1 MPALVSLRRGGWTYR
16 EIADTLV
23 DRYGLTVTEQTVRA
37 RVAPN
42 LTEASEG
49 EARQARESEREALDV
64 ADATRIAIWLQ
75 DNPAST
81 KREVA
86 SGLDLPLYR
95 VEDLSPLAYGL
106 FNGYVIPPAKP
117 GREQISDKAMMT
129 ALKQCARD
137 LSIRKGEPLSQSRY
151 EEWRRQQSEERRKD
165 LPSPI
170 AYRRRFETW
179 TRACDMAGLMAN
191 KLPRAYEGLSV
202 QDIILHV
209 AVWLRA
215 LSEREAG
222 LIDAS
227 QGEYRQWL
235 RIHPEAPSEE
245 LIRLRGN
252 WANILSAASIL
263 EKAVKKL
270 PAPKAVGTAGRRKR
284 PSRSLPA
291 S

>member
-16 EIADTLV
+16 EIADSLV

-42 LTEASEG
+42 LTEASAG
-49 EARQARESEREALDV
+49 EAKQARESEREAVDL

-75 DNPAST
+75 GNPAST

-95 VEDLSPLAYGL
+95 VEDLSPLAYTL

-117 GREQISDKAMMT
+117 GRQQISDKVMVK
-129 ALKQCARD
+129 ALKDCAR
-137 LSIRKGEPLSQSRY
+137 
-151 EEWRRQQSEERRKD
+151 D

-170 AYRRRFETW
+170 AYRRRYETW
-179 TRACDMAGLMAN
+179 TKACDMAGLMAN
-191 KLPRAYEGLSV
+191 ELPRVYEGLSV
-202 QDIILHV
+202 QDMILHV

-245 LIRLRGN
+245 LIRMRGS
-252 WANILSAASIL
+252 WANILAAASVL
-263 EKAVKKL
+263 EKTKKNL
-270 PAPKAVGTAGRRKR
+270 PTPTPVGTGGRRKKAPR
-284 PSRSLPA
+284 ALPE
-291 S
+291 

>member
-16 EIADTLV
+16 EIADSLV

-42 LTEASEG
+42 LTEASAG
-49 EARQARESEREALDV
+49 EAKQARESEREAVDL

-75 DNPAST
+75 GNPAST

-95 VEDLSPLAYGL
+95 VEDLSPLAYTL

-117 GREQISDKAMMT
+117 GRQQISDKVMVK
-129 ALKQCARD
+129 ALKDCARD
-137 LSIRKGEPLSQSRY
+137 LGIRKGEPLSQARY
-151 EEWRRQQSEERRKD
+151 EEWRRQQSEVRRKD

-170 AYRRRFETW
+170 AYRRRYETW
-179 TRACDMAGLMAN
+179 TKACDMAGLMAN
-191 KLPRAYEGLSV
+191 ELPRVYEGLSV
-202 QDIILHV
+202 QDMILHV

-245 LIRLRGN
+245 LIRMRGS
-252 WANILSAASIL
+252 WANILAAASVL
-263 EKAVKKL
+263 EKTKKNL
-270 PAPKAVGTAGRRKR
+270 PTPTPVGTGGRRKKAPR
-284 PSRSLPA
+284 ALPE
-291 S
+291 